1 MINILPPEVYNRIA
15 AGEVVDRPY
24 SVVKELV
31 ENAIDA
37 GATQISVEVEGGGKK
52 LIRVT
57 DNGSGI
63 PREDLKAAFLPH
75 ATSKLHSAEDLAA
88 IFTLGFRGEAVASVA
103 SVSRTTI
110 LSRVKGGE
118 AYSLT
123 VEGGVFGEIAPAGGA
138 EGTVVT
144 VENLFFNTP
153 ARLKFM
159 KGDASEE
166 GDITAIMARFLLSR
180 PEISFTYT
188 VNGKVRYRSFG
199 DGLESALAV
208 AYGAGTLSS
217 CISIRAE
224 KHGMRLWGYIGN
236 RAYNKPNRSYQ
247 SLFLNGRYIV
257 NQTVALAVTNAYGS
271 YLMKR
276 QYPFYVLF
284 LEVPPE
290 VVDVNVHPN
299 KADVRFA
306 DNRVVYGT
314 VYSVISAVLDGS
326 SQALEYIVPNI
337 ASTVGKNKECVL
349 PRSEAPQAP
358 SAPFQEPTAPVSE
371 PAPAPVRGE
380 PPVSEPASAP
390 ASEPSSAPV
399 SEPVKLAKSVAA
411 PFKAPPFKEPFAA
424 KQPAKPAPP
433 RMTVEEAKKELAFE
447 IPPLAGREPVHYFE
461 EPKKN
466 VLEVRSPFASA
477 YPAPAPA
484 PMPAAPQK
492 SAPSSSEAAPEDA
505 FEENRRILLER
516 DERASQQKIDAQ
528 TLTYQGVLF
537 QTYLLFERGEE
548 VYIVDQHAAHE
559 RLIYERLKKKC
570 EAQKPLSQ
578 PMIMPYILSVN
589 AQEFAFLTSQF
600 EALRA
605 LGFEIDEFGGTS
617 VKVSAVPLDLFGMDI
632 ERFFKEVLSSMESL
646 RAIRLVDIARDRLAT
661 MACKA
666 AVKGGEKLTPEEARQ
681 LLADMKGDMGLKCP
695 HGRPAAIKVSK
706 KELEKLFKRIV

>member
-37 GATQISVEVEGGGKK
+37 GATEITVEAEGGGKK

-63 PREDLKAAFLPH
+63 RKEDLKAAFLPH
-75 ATSKLHSAEDLAA
+75 ATSKLKTADDLAA

-103 SVSRTTI
+103 SVSKTTI
-110 LSRVKGGE
+110 LSRAKGEE

-123 VEGGVFGEIAPAGGA
+123 VEGGVFGEISPAGGA

-144 VENLFFNTP
+144 VENLFYNTP
-153 ARLKFM
+153 ARLKFL
-159 KGDASEE
+159 KSDASEE

-180 PEISFTYT
+180 PEISFTYL

-208 AYGAGTLSS
+208 VYGAGTLQN

-306 DNRVVYGT
+306 DNRIVYGT

-326 SQALEYIVPNI
+326 SAALEYISPAI
-337 ASTVGKNKECVL
+337 SSTVGKNKGAVSPL
-349 PRSEAPQAP
+349 PEAPERASAAQPAP
-358 SAPFQEPTAPVSE
+358 SKPVSPE
-371 PAPAPVRGE
+371 APAFQAVPKPAAAPSPAPA
-380 PPVSEPASAP
+380 
-390 ASEPSSAPV
+390 
-399 SEPVKLAKSVAA
+399 
-411 PFKAPPFKEPFAA
+411 FKAPPAQSVLPAEAS
-424 KQPAKPAPP
+424 QTAKPAP
-433 RMTVEEAKKELAFE
+433 RMSVEEAKKELAFE
-447 IPPLAGREPVHYFE
+447 IPKLHGRERVRALE
-461 EPKKN
+461 EEKPN
-466 VLEVRSPFASA
+466 TFEVRSPLASSR
-477 YPAPAPA
+477 PAP
-484 PMPAAPQK
+484 Q
-492 SAPSSSEAAPEDA
+492 EEQEDA
-505 FEENRRILLER
+505 FEENKKYLLER
-516 DERASQQKIDAQ
+516 DEQAKQQKIDPA
-528 TLTYQGVLF
+528 TLIFRGVLF
-537 QTYLLFERGEE
+537 ETYLIFERGDEA
-548 VYIVDQHAAHE
+548 YFIDQHAAHE
-559 RLIYERLKKKC
+559 RLIYEKLKNKC
-570 EAQKPLSQ
+570 EARTPLSQ
-578 PMIMPYILSVN
+578 PMLMPYILTVN
-589 AQEFAFLTSQF
+589 AQEFSFLVSQF

-605 LGFEIDEFGGTS
+605 LGFDIDEFGGTS

-632 ERFFKEVLSSMESL
+632 EAFFREVLSSMESL
-646 RAIRLVDIARDRLAT
+646 RAIRLSEIARDKLAT

-666 AVKGGEKLTPEEARQ
+666 AVKGGERLTEEEAKR
-681 LLADMKGDMGLKCP
+681 LLSDMDGDMGLKCP
-695 HGRPAAIKVSK
+695 HGRPAVVRMK
-706 KELEKLFKRIV
+706 KSDFEKLFKRIV

>member
-37 GATQISVEVEGGGKK
+37 GATEITVEAEGGGKK

-63 PREDLKAAFLPH
+63 KKDDLKAAFLPH
-75 ATSKLHSAEDLAA
+75 ATSKLKTADDLAA

-103 SVSRTTI
+103 SVSKTTI
-110 LSRVKGGE
+110 LSRAKGEG

-123 VEGGVFGEIAPAGGA
+123 VEGGVFGEISPAGGA

-153 ARLKFM
+153 ARLKFL
-159 KGDASEE
+159 KSDASEE

-180 PEISFTYT
+180 PEISFTYL

-208 AYGAGTLSS
+208 VYGAGTLQN

-306 DNRVVYGT
+306 DNRIVYGT

-326 SQALEYIVPNI
+326 SAALEYISPAI
-337 ASTVGKNKECVL
+337 SSTVGKNKGAVSPL
-349 PRSEAPQAP
+349 PEAPEKAPALAAQPAP
-358 SAPFQEPTAPVSE
+358 SRPVPPETPAFQAAFKPAEAPS
-371 PAPAPVRGE
+371 PAPA
-380 PPVSEPASAP
+380 
-390 ASEPSSAPV
+390 
-399 SEPVKLAKSVAA
+399 
-411 PFKAPPFKEPFAA
+411 FKASPAQSVSPAA
-424 KQPAKPAPP
+424 TPQTTKPAP
-433 RMTVEEAKKELAFE
+433 RMSVEEAKKELAFE
-447 IPPLAGREPVHYFE
+447 IPKLHGRDRVRALE
-461 EPKKN
+461 EEKPN
-466 VLEVRSPFASA
+466 AFEVRSPLASSR
-477 YPAPAPA
+477 PAP
-484 PMPAAPQK
+484 Q
-492 SAPSSSEAAPEDA
+492 EEREDA
-505 FEENRRILLER
+505 FEENRKYLLER
-516 DERASQQKIDAQ
+516 EKQAKQQKIDPS
-528 TLTYQGVLF
+528 TLIFRGGLF
-537 QTYLLFERGEE
+537 ETYLIFERGDEA
-548 VYIVDQHAAHE
+548 YFIDQHAAHE
-559 RLIYERLKKKC
+559 RLIYEKLKNKC
-570 EAQKPLSQ
+570 EARTPLSQ
-578 PMIMPYILSVN
+578 PMLMPYILTVN
-589 AQEFAFLTSQF
+589 AQEFSFLTSQF

-605 LGFEIDEFGGTS
+605 LGFDIDEFGGTS
-617 VKVSAVPLDLFGMDI
+617 VKVSSVPLDLFGMDI
-632 ERFFKEVLSSMESL
+632 EAFFREVLSSMESL
-646 RAIRLVDIARDRLAT
+646 RAIRLSDIARDKLAT

-666 AVKGGEKLTPEEARQ
+666 AVKGGERLTEEEAKR
-681 LLADMKGDMGLKCP
+681 LLSDMDGDMGLKCP
-695 HGRPAAIKVSK
+695 HGRPAVVRMK
-706 KELEKLFKRIV
+706 KSDFEKLFKRIV

>member
-37 GATQISVEVEGGGKK
+37 GATEITVEAEGGGKK

-63 PREDLKAAFLPH
+63 KKDDLKAAFLPH
-75 ATSKLHSAEDLAA
+75 ATSKLKTADDLAA

-103 SVSRTTI
+103 SVSKTTI
-110 LSRVKGGE
+110 LSRAKGEE

-123 VEGGVFGEIAPAGGA
+123 VEGGVFGEISPAGGA

-144 VENLFFNTP
+144 VENLFYNTP
-153 ARLKFM
+153 ARLKFL
-159 KGDASEE
+159 KSDASEE

-180 PEISFTYT
+180 PEISFTYL

-208 AYGAGTLSS
+208 VYGAGTLSN

-224 KHGMRLWGYIGN
+224 KHGMRLFGYIGN

-306 DNRVVYGT
+306 DNRIVYGT

-326 SQALEYIVPNI
+326 SAALEYISPAI
-337 ASTVGKNKECVL
+337 SSTVGKNKGAVSPL
-349 PRSEAPQAP
+349 PEAPAKAPAAQPAP
-358 SAPFQEPTAPVSE
+358 SKPAPPEAPAFQAVPDSAAAPS
-371 PAPAPVRGE
+371 PAPA
-380 PPVSEPASAP
+380 
-390 ASEPSSAPV
+390 
-399 SEPVKLAKSVAA
+399 
-411 PFKAPPFKEPFAA
+411 FKAPPAQSVLPAEAS
-424 KQPAKPAPP
+424 QTAKPAP
-433 RMTVEEAKKELAFE
+433 RMSVEEAKKELAFE
-447 IPPLAGREPVHYFE
+447 IPKLHGRERVRALE
-461 EPKKN
+461 EEKPN
-466 VLEVRSPFASA
+466 TFEVRSPLASSR
-477 YPAPAPA
+477 PAP
-484 PMPAAPQK
+484 Q
-492 SAPSSSEAAPEDA
+492 EEQEDA
-505 FEENRRILLER
+505 FEENKKYLLER
-516 DERASQQKIDAQ
+516 DERAKQQKIDPA
-528 TLTYQGVLF
+528 TLIFRGVLF
-537 QTYLLFERGEE
+537 ETYLIFERGDEA
-548 VYIVDQHAAHE
+548 YFIDQHAAHE
-559 RLIYERLKKKC
+559 RLIYEKLKNKC
-570 EAQKPLSQ
+570 EARTPLSQ
-578 PMIMPYILSVN
+578 PMLMPYILTVN
-589 AQEFAFLTSQF
+589 AQEFSFLTSQF

-605 LGFEIDEFGGTS
+605 LGFDIDEFGGTS

-632 ERFFKEVLSSMESL
+632 EAFFREVLSSMESL
-646 RAIRLVDIARDRLAT
+646 RAIRLSEIARDKLAT

-666 AVKGGEKLTPEEARQ
+666 AVKGGERLTEEEARR
-681 LLADMKGDMGLKCP
+681 LLSDMDGDMGLKCP
-695 HGRPAAIKVSK
+695 HGRPAVVRMK
-706 KELEKLFKRIV
+706 KSDFEKLFKRIV

>member
-37 GATQISVEVEGGGKK
+37 GATEITVEAEGGGKK

-63 PREDLKAAFLPH
+63 KKDDLKAAFLPH
-75 ATSKLHSAEDLAA
+75 ATSKLKTADDLAA

-103 SVSRTTI
+103 SVSKTTI
-110 LSRVKGGE
+110 LSRAKGEE

-123 VEGGVFGEIAPAGGA
+123 VEGGVFGEISPAGGA

-144 VENLFFNTP
+144 VENLFYNTP
-153 ARLKFM
+153 ARLKFL
-159 KGDASEE
+159 KSDASEE

-180 PEISFTYT
+180 PEISFTYL

-208 AYGAGTLSS
+208 VYGAGTLQN

-306 DNRVVYGT
+306 DNRIVYGT

-326 SQALEYIVPNI
+326 SAALEYISPAI
-337 ASTVGKNKECVL
+337 SSTVGKNKGAVSPL
-349 PRSEAPQAP
+349 PEAPERASAVQPAP
-358 SAPFQEPTAPVSE
+358 SKPVSPE
-371 PAPAPVRGE
+371 APAFQAVPDSAAAPSPAPA
-380 PPVSEPASAP
+380 
-390 ASEPSSAPV
+390 
-399 SEPVKLAKSVAA
+399 
-411 PFKAPPFKEPFAA
+411 FKAPPAQSVLPAEAS
-424 KQPAKPAPP
+424 QTAKPAP
-433 RMTVEEAKKELAFE
+433 RMSVEEAKKELAFE
-447 IPPLAGREPVHYFE
+447 IPKLHGRERVRALE
-461 EPKKN
+461 EEKPN
-466 VLEVRSPFASA
+466 TFEVRSPLASSR
-477 YPAPAPA
+477 PAP
-484 PMPAAPQK
+484 Q
-492 SAPSSSEAAPEDA
+492 EEQEDA
-505 FEENRRILLER
+505 FEENKKYLLER
-516 DERASQQKIDAQ
+516 DERAKQQKIDPA
-528 TLTYQGVLF
+528 TLIFRGVLF
-537 QTYLLFERGEE
+537 ETYLIFERGDEA
-548 VYIVDQHAAHE
+548 YFIDQHAAHE
-559 RLIYERLKKKC
+559 RLIYEKLKNKC
-570 EAQKPLSQ
+570 EARTPLSQ
-578 PMIMPYILSVN
+578 PMLMPYILTVN
-589 AQEFAFLTSQF
+589 AQEFSFLVSQF
-600 EALRA
+600 ESLRA
-605 LGFEIDEFGGTS
+605 LGFDIDEFGGTS
-617 VKVSAVPLDLFGMDI
+617 VKVSSVPLDLFGMDI
-632 ERFFKEVLSSMESL
+632 EAFFREVLSSMESL
-646 RAIRLVDIARDRLAT
+646 RAIRLSDIARDKLAT

-666 AVKGGEKLTPEEARQ
+666 AVKGGERLTEEEAKR
-681 LLADMKGDMGLKCP
+681 LLSDMDGDMGLKCP
-695 HGRPAAIKVSK
+695 HGRPAVVRMK
-706 KELEKLFKRIV
+706 KSDFEKLFKRIV

>member
-37 GATQISVEVEGGGKK
+37 GATEITVEAEGGGKK

-63 PREDLKAAFLPH
+63 RKEDLKAAFLPH
-75 ATSKLHSAEDLAA
+75 ATSKLKTADDLAA

-103 SVSRTTI
+103 SVSKTTI
-110 LSRVKGGE
+110 LSRAKGEE

-153 ARLKFM
+153 ARLKFL
-159 KGDASEE
+159 KSDASEE

-180 PEISFTYT
+180 PEISFTYL

-208 AYGAGTLSS
+208 VYGAGTLQS

-306 DNRVVYGT
+306 DNRIVYGT

-326 SQALEYIVPNI
+326 SAALEYISPSI
-337 ASTVGKNKECVL
+337 SSTVGKNKGAVSPL
-349 PRSEAPQAP
+349 PEASE
-358 SAPFQEPTAPVSE
+358 SASAGQSA
-371 PAPAPVRGE
+371 PAPAAQPVTA
-380 PPVSEPASAP
+380 ASAKPVPPETP
-390 ASEPSSAPV
+390 AFQTVPKPAAVPSPAP
-399 SEPVKLAKSVAA
+399 A
-411 PFKAPPFKEPFAA
+411 FKAPPAQSVLPAEAS
-424 KQPAKPAPP
+424 QTAKPAP
-433 RMTVEEAKKELAFE
+433 RMSVEEAKKELAFE
-447 IPPLAGREPVHYFE
+447 IPKLHGRDRVRALE
-461 EPKKN
+461 EEKPN
-466 VLEVRSPFASA
+466 AFEVRSPLASSR
-477 YPAPAPA
+477 PAP
-484 PMPAAPQK
+484 Q
-492 SAPSSSEAAPEDA
+492 EEQEDA
-505 FEENRRILLER
+505 FEENKKYLLER
-516 DERASQQKIDAQ
+516 DERAKQQKIDPA
-528 TLTYQGVLF
+528 TLIFRGVLF
-537 QTYLLFERGEE
+537 ETYLIFEHGDEA
-548 VYIVDQHAAHE
+548 YFIDQHAAHE
-559 RLIYERLKKKC
+559 RLIYEKLKQKC
-570 EAQKPLSQ
+570 EARTPLSQ
-578 PMIMPYILSVN
+578 PMLMPYILTVN
-589 AQEFAFLTSQF
+589 AQEFSFLTSQF

-605 LGFEIDEFGGTS
+605 LGFDIDEFGGTS
-617 VKVSAVPLDLFGMDI
+617 VKVSSVPLDLFGMDI
-632 ERFFKEVLSSMESL
+632 EAFFREVLSSMESL
-646 RAIRLVDIARDRLAT
+646 RAIRLSDIARDKLAT

-666 AVKGGEKLTPEEARQ
+666 AVKGGERLTEEEAKR
-681 LLADMKGDMGLKCP
+681 LLSDMDGDMGLKCP
-695 HGRPAAIKVSK
+695 HGRPAVVRMK
-706 KELEKLFKRIV
+706 KSDFEKLFKRIV

>member
-37 GATQISVEVEGGGKK
+37 GATEITVEAEGGGKK

-63 PREDLKAAFLPH
+63 KKDDLKAAFLPH
-75 ATSKLHSAEDLAA
+75 ATSKLKTADDLAA

-103 SVSRTTI
+103 SVSKTTI
-110 LSRVKGGE
+110 LSRAKGEE

-123 VEGGVFGEIAPAGGA
+123 VEGGVFGEISPAGGA

-153 ARLKFM
+153 ARLKFL
-159 KGDASEE
+159 KSDASEE

-180 PEISFTYT
+180 PEISFTYL

-208 AYGAGTLSS
+208 VYGAGTLKN

-306 DNRVVYGT
+306 DNRIVYGT

-326 SQALEYIVPNI
+326 SAALEYIVPAI
-337 ASTVGKNKECVL
+337 HSTVGENKGSVV
-349 PRSEAPQAP
+349 APAKAP
-358 SAPFQEPTAPVSE
+358 AAVSPAKAPAVSVQ
-371 PAPAPVRGE
+371 PAPAVQQPAKAVLPE
-380 PPVSEPASAP
+380 ASAFKAVPKP
-390 ASEPSSAPV
+390 AETSVSSAV
-399 SEPVKLAKSVAA
+399 VAK
-411 PFKAPPFKEPFAA
+411 PD
-424 KQPAKPAPP
+424 AKPAP
-433 RMTVEEAKKELAFE
+433 RMTLEEAKKELSFE
-447 IPPLAGREPVHYFE
+447 IPPMSGREPVHYFE

-466 VLEVRSPFASA
+466 VFEVRSPLASA
-477 YPAPAPA
+477 YPSL
-484 PMPAAPQK
+484 AAPSEPSPREP
-492 SAPSSSEAAPEDA
+492 SAPQPLHSAAEDA
-505 FEENRRILLER
+505 FEENRRLLLER
-516 DERASQQKIDAQ
+516 DQRAKQQKIDPAS
-528 TLTYQGVLF
+528 LVYRGVLF
-537 QTYLLFERGEE
+537 ETYLIFERGD
-548 VYIVDQHAAHE
+548 VAYFVDQHAAHE
-559 RLIYERLKKKC
+559 RLIYEKLKQKC
-570 EAQKPLSQ
+570 EARTPLSQ
-578 PMIMPYILSVN
+578 PMLMPYILNVN
-589 AQEFAFLTSQF
+589 AQEFSFLVSQF

-605 LGFEIDEFGGTS
+605 LGFDIDEFGGTS
-617 VKVSAVPLDLFGMDI
+617 VKVSSVPLDLFGMDL
-632 ERFFKEVLSSMESL
+632 EAFFREVLSSMESL
-646 RAIRLVDIARDRLAT
+646 RAIRLSDIVRDKLAT

-666 AVKGGEKLTPEEARQ
+666 AVKGGERLTEEEAKR
-681 LLADMKGDMGLKCP
+681 LLLDMDGDMGLKCP
-695 HGRPAAIKVSK
+695 HGRPAVIQRTKS
-706 KELEKLFKRIV
+706 EFEKLFKRIV

>member
-37 GATQISVEVEGGGKK
+37 GATEITVEAEGGGKK

-63 PREDLKAAFLPH
+63 KKDDLKAAFLPH
-75 ATSKLHSAEDLAA
+75 ATSKLKTADDLAV

-103 SVSRTTI
+103 SVSKTTI
-110 LSRVKGGE
+110 LSRAKGEE

-123 VEGGVFGEIAPAGGA
+123 VEGGVFGEISPAGGA

-144 VENLFFNTP
+144 VENLFYNTP
-153 ARLKFM
+153 ARLKFL
-159 KGDASEE
+159 KSDASEE

-180 PEISFTYT
+180 PEISFTYL

-208 AYGAGTLSS
+208 VYGAGTLQN

-224 KHGMRLWGYIGN
+224 KHGMRLFGYIGN

-306 DNRVVYGT
+306 DNRIVYGT

-326 SQALEYIVPNI
+326 SAALEYISPAI
-337 ASTVGKNKECVL
+337 SSTVGKNKGAVSPL
-349 PRSEAPQAP
+349 PEAPERASAVQPAP
-358 SAPFQEPTAPVSE
+358 SKPAPPEASAFQAVPKPAAAPS
-371 PAPAPVRGE
+371 PAPA
-380 PPVSEPASAP
+380 
-390 ASEPSSAPV
+390 
-399 SEPVKLAKSVAA
+399 
-411 PFKAPPFKEPFAA
+411 FKAPPAQSVLPAEAS
-424 KQPAKPAPP
+424 QTAKPAP
-433 RMTVEEAKKELAFE
+433 RMSVEEAKKELAFE
-447 IPPLAGREPVHYFE
+447 IPKLHGRERVRALE
-461 EPKKN
+461 EEKPN
-466 VLEVRSPFASA
+466 TFEVRSPLASSR
-477 YPAPAPA
+477 PAL
-484 PMPAAPQK
+484 Q
-492 SAPSSSEAAPEDA
+492 EEREDA
-505 FEENRRILLER
+505 FEENKKYLLER
-516 DERASQQKIDAQ
+516 DERAKQQKIDPS
-528 TLTYQGVLF
+528 TLIFRGVLF
-537 QTYLLFERGEE
+537 ETYLIFERGDEA
-548 VYIVDQHAAHE
+548 YFIDQHAAHE
-559 RLIYERLKKKC
+559 RLIYEKLKNKC
-570 EAQKPLSQ
+570 EARTPLSQ
-578 PMIMPYILSVN
+578 PMLMPYILTVN
-589 AQEFAFLTSQF
+589 AQEFSFLTSQF

-632 ERFFKEVLSSMESL
+632 EAFFREVLSSMESL
-646 RAIRLVDIARDRLAT
+646 RAIRLSEIARDKLAT

-666 AVKGGEKLTPEEARQ
+666 AVKGGERLTEEEAKR
-681 LLADMKGDMGLKCP
+681 LLSDMDGDMGLKCP
-695 HGRPAAIKVSK
+695 HGRPAVVRMK
-706 KELEKLFKRIV
+706 KSDFEKLFKRIV

>member
-37 GATQISVEVEGGGKK
+37 GATEITVEAEGGGKK

-63 PREDLKAAFLPH
+63 KKDDLKAAFLPH
-75 ATSKLHSAEDLAA
+75 ATSKLKTADDLAA

-103 SVSRTTI
+103 SVSKTTI
-110 LSRVKGGE
+110 LSRAKGEE

-123 VEGGVFGEIAPAGGA
+123 VEGGVFGEISPAGGA

-144 VENLFFNTP
+144 VENLFYNTP
-153 ARLKFM
+153 ARLKFL
-159 KGDASEE
+159 KSDASEE

-180 PEISFTYT
+180 PEISFTYL

-208 AYGAGTLSS
+208 VYGAGTLQN

-224 KHGMRLWGYIGN
+224 KHGMRLFGYIGN

-306 DNRVVYGT
+306 DNRIVYGT

-326 SQALEYIVPNI
+326 SAALEYISPAI
-337 ASTVGKNKECVL
+337 SSTVGKNKGAVSPL
-349 PRSEAPQAP
+349 PEAPERASAAQPAP
-358 SAPFQEPTAPVSE
+358 SKPAPPETPAFQAVPDSAAAPS
-371 PAPAPVRGE
+371 PAPA
-380 PPVSEPASAP
+380 
-390 ASEPSSAPV
+390 
-399 SEPVKLAKSVAA
+399 
-411 PFKAPPFKEPFAA
+411 FKAPPAQSVLPAEAS
-424 KQPAKPAPP
+424 QTAKPAP
-433 RMTVEEAKKELAFE
+433 RMSVEEAKKELAFE
-447 IPPLAGREPVHYFE
+447 IPKLHGRERVRALE
-461 EPKKN
+461 EEKPN
-466 VLEVRSPFASA
+466 TFEVRSPLASSRS
-477 YPAPAPA
+477 
-484 PMPAAPQK
+484 APQ
-492 SAPSSSEAAPEDA
+492 EEQEDT
-505 FEENRRILLER
+505 FEENKKYLLER
-516 DERASQQKIDAQ
+516 DERAKQQKIDPA
-528 TLTYQGVLF
+528 TLIFRGVLF
-537 QTYLLFERGEE
+537 ETYLIFERGDEA
-548 VYIVDQHAAHE
+548 YFIDQHAAHE
-559 RLIYERLKKKC
+559 RLIYEKLKNKC
-570 EAQKPLSQ
+570 EARTPLSQ
-578 PMIMPYILSVN
+578 PMLMPYILTVN
-589 AQEFAFLTSQF
+589 AQEFSFLTSQF

-632 ERFFKEVLSSMESL
+632 EAFFREVLSSMESL
-646 RAIRLVDIARDRLAT
+646 RAIRLSEIARDKLAT

-666 AVKGGEKLTPEEARQ
+666 AVKGGERLTEEEAKR
-681 LLADMKGDMGLKCP
+681 LLSDMDGDMGLKCP
-695 HGRPAAIKVSK
+695 HGRPAVVRMK
-706 KELEKLFKRIV
+706 KSDFEKLFKRIV

>member
-37 GATQISVEVEGGGKK
+37 GATEITVEAEGGGKK

-63 PREDLKAAFLPH
+63 RKEDLKAAFLPH
-75 ATSKLHSAEDLAA
+75 ATSKLKTADDLAA

-103 SVSRTTI
+103 SVSKTTI
-110 LSRVKGGE
+110 LSRAKGEE

-123 VEGGVFGEIAPAGGA
+123 VEGGVFGEISPAGGA

-153 ARLKFM
+153 ARLKFL
-159 KGDASEE
+159 KSDASEE

-180 PEISFTYT
+180 PEISFTYL

-208 AYGAGTLSS
+208 VYGAGTLQN

-224 KHGMRLWGYIGN
+224 KHGIRLWGYIGN

-306 DNRVVYGT
+306 DNRIVYGT

-326 SQALEYIVPNI
+326 SAALEYISPAI
-337 ASTVGKNKECVL
+337 SSTVGKNKGAVSPL
-349 PRSEAPQAP
+349 PEAP
-358 SAPFQEPTAPVSE
+358 ER
-371 PAPAPVRGE
+371 APAPVAQ
-380 PPVSEPASAP
+380 PAPSKPVSPEAP
-390 ASEPSSAPV
+390 AFQAVPDSA
-399 SEPVKLAKSVAA
+399 AA
-411 PFKAPPFKEPFAA
+411 PSPAPAFKAPPAQSVLPAEAS
-424 KQPAKPAPP
+424 QTAKPAP
-433 RMTVEEAKKELAFE
+433 RMSVEDAKKELAFE
-447 IPPLAGREPVHYFE
+447 IPKLHGRERVRALE
-461 EPKKN
+461 EEKPN
-466 VLEVRSPFASA
+466 TFEVRSPLASSR
-477 YPAPAPA
+477 PAP
-484 PMPAAPQK
+484 Q
-492 SAPSSSEAAPEDA
+492 EEQEDA
-505 FEENRRILLER
+505 FEENKKYLLER
-516 DERASQQKIDAQ
+516 DERAKQQKIDPA
-528 TLTYQGVLF
+528 TLIFRGVLF
-537 QTYLLFERGEE
+537 ETYLIFERGDEA
-548 VYIVDQHAAHE
+548 YFIDQHAAHE
-559 RLIYERLKKKC
+559 RLIYEKLKNKC
-570 EAQKPLSQ
+570 EARTPLSQ
-578 PMIMPYILSVN
+578 PMLMPYILTVN
-589 AQEFAFLTSQF
+589 AQEFSFLTSQF

-605 LGFEIDEFGGTS
+605 LGFDIDEFGGTS

-632 ERFFKEVLSSMESL
+632 EAFFREVLSSMESL
-646 RAIRLVDIARDRLAT
+646 RAIRLSDIARDKLAT

-666 AVKGGEKLTPEEARQ
+666 AVKGGERLTEEEARR
-681 LLADMKGDMGLKCP
+681 LLSDMDGDMGLKCP
-695 HGRPAAIKVSK
+695 HGRPAVVRMK
-706 KELEKLFKRIV
+706 KSDFEKLFKRIV

>member
-37 GATQISVEVEGGGKK
+37 GATEITVEAEGGGKK

-63 PREDLKAAFLPH
+63 RKEDLKAAFLPH
-75 ATSKLHSAEDLAA
+75 ATSKLKTADDLAA

-103 SVSRTTI
+103 SVSKTTI
-110 LSRVKGGE
+110 LSRAKGEE

-144 VENLFFNTP
+144 VENLFYNTP
-153 ARLKFM
+153 ARLKFL
-159 KGDASEE
+159 KSDASEE

-180 PEISFTYT
+180 PEISFTYL

-208 AYGAGTLSS
+208 VYGAGTLQN

-224 KHGMRLWGYIGN
+224 KHGMRLFGYIGN

-306 DNRVVYGT
+306 DNRIVYGT

-326 SQALEYIVPNI
+326 SAALEYISPAI
-337 ASTVGKNKECVL
+337 SSTVGKNKGAVSPL
-349 PRSEAPQAP
+349 PEAPERASAVQPAP
-358 SAPFQEPTAPVSE
+358 SKPVSPE
-371 PAPAPVRGE
+371 ASAFQAVPKPAAAPSPAPA
-380 PPVSEPASAP
+380 
-390 ASEPSSAPV
+390 
-399 SEPVKLAKSVAA
+399 
-411 PFKAPPFKEPFAA
+411 FKAPPAQSVLPAEAS
-424 KQPAKPAPP
+424 QTAKPAP
-433 RMTVEEAKKELAFE
+433 RMSVEEAKKELAFE
-447 IPPLAGREPVHYFE
+447 IPKLHGRERVRALE
-461 EPKKN
+461 EEKPN
-466 VLEVRSPFASA
+466 TFEVRSPLVSSR
-477 YPAPAPA
+477 PAP
-484 PMPAAPQK
+484 Q
-492 SAPSSSEAAPEDA
+492 EEQEDA
-505 FEENRRILLER
+505 FEENKKYLLER
-516 DERASQQKIDAQ
+516 DERAKQQKIDPA
-528 TLTYQGVLF
+528 TLIFRGVLF
-537 QTYLLFERGEE
+537 ETYLIFERGDEA
-548 VYIVDQHAAHE
+548 YFIDQHAAHE
-559 RLIYERLKKKC
+559 RLIYEKLKNKC
-570 EAQKPLSQ
+570 EARTPLSQ
-578 PMIMPYILSVN
+578 PMLMPYILTVN
-589 AQEFAFLTSQF
+589 AQEFSFLTSQF

-605 LGFEIDEFGGTS
+605 LGFDIDEFGGTS

-632 ERFFKEVLSSMESL
+632 EAFFREVLSSMESL
-646 RAIRLVDIARDRLAT
+646 RAIRLSDIARDKLAT

-666 AVKGGEKLTPEEARQ
+666 AVKGGERLTEEEVKR
-681 LLADMKGDMGLKCP
+681 LLSDMDGDMGLKCP
-695 HGRPAAIKVSK
+695 HGRPAVVKMK
-706 KELEKLFKRIV
+706 KSDFEKLFKRIV

>member
-37 GATQISVEVEGGGKK
+37 GATEITVEAEGGGKK

-63 PREDLKAAFLPH
+63 KKDDLKAAFLPH
-75 ATSKLHSAEDLAA
+75 ATSKLKTADDLAA

-103 SVSRTTI
+103 SVSKTTI
-110 LSRVKGGE
+110 LSRAKGEE

-123 VEGGVFGEIAPAGGA
+123 VEGGVFGEISPAGGA

-144 VENLFFNTP
+144 VENLFYNTP
-153 ARLKFM
+153 ARLKFL
-159 KGDASEE
+159 KSDASEE

-180 PEISFTYT
+180 PEISFTYL

-208 AYGAGTLSS
+208 VYGAGTLQN

-276 QYPFYVLF
+276 QYPFYALF

-306 DNRVVYGT
+306 DNRIVYGT

-326 SQALEYIVPNI
+326 SAALEYISPAI
-337 ASTVGKNKECVL
+337 SSTVGKNKGAVSPL
-349 PRSEAPQAP
+349 PEAPERA
-358 SAPFQEPTAPVSE
+358 SAVQ
-371 PAPAPVRGE
+371 PAPANA
-380 PPVSEPASAP
+380 VSEASAP
-390 ASEPSSAPV
+390 AFKAVPKPAEAS
-399 SEPVKLAKSVAA
+399 LSVPA
-411 PFKAPPFKEPFAA
+411 FKAPPAQSVLPAEAS
-424 KQPAKPAPP
+424 QTAKPAP
-433 RMTVEEAKKELAFE
+433 RMSVEEAKKELAFE
-447 IPPLAGREPVHYFE
+447 IPKLHGRDRVRALE
-461 EPKKN
+461 EEKPN
-466 VLEVRSPFASA
+466 TFEVRSPLASSR
-477 YPAPAPA
+477 PAP
-484 PMPAAPQK
+484 Q
-492 SAPSSSEAAPEDA
+492 EEREDA
-505 FEENRRILLER
+505 FEENKKYLLER
-516 DERASQQKIDAQ
+516 DERAKQQKIDPA
-528 TLTYQGVLF
+528 TLIFRGVLF
-537 QTYLLFERGEE
+537 ETYLIFERGDEA
-548 VYIVDQHAAHE
+548 YFIDQHAAHE
-559 RLIYERLKKKC
+559 RLIYEKLKQKC
-570 EAQKPLSQ
+570 EARTPLSQ
-578 PMIMPYILSVN
+578 PMLMPYILTVN
-589 AQEFAFLTSQF
+589 AQEFSFLTSQF

-605 LGFEIDEFGGTS
+605 LGFDIDEFGGTS

-632 ERFFKEVLSSMESL
+632 EAFFREVLSSMESL
-646 RAIRLVDIARDRLAT
+646 RAIRLSEIARDKLAT

-666 AVKGGEKLTPEEARQ
+666 AVKGGERLTEEEAKR
-681 LLADMKGDMGLKCP
+681 LLSDMDGDMGLKCP
-695 HGRPAAIKVSK
+695 HGRPAVVKMK
-706 KELEKLFKRIV
+706 KSDFEKLFKRIV

>member
-37 GATQISVEVEGGGKK
+37 GATEITVEAEGGGKK

-63 PREDLKAAFLPH
+63 RKDDLKAAFLPH
-75 ATSKLHSAEDLAA
+75 ATSKLKTADDLAA

-103 SVSRTTI
+103 SVSKTTI
-110 LSRVKGGE
+110 LSRAKGEE

-123 VEGGVFGEIAPAGGA
+123 VEGGAFGEISPAGGA

-144 VENLFFNTP
+144 VENLFYNTP
-153 ARLKFM
+153 ARLKFL
-159 KGDASEE
+159 KSDASEE

-180 PEISFTYT
+180 PEISFTYL

-208 AYGAGTLSS
+208 VYGAGTLSN

-236 RAYNKPNRSYQ
+236 RSFNKPNRSYQ

-306 DNRVVYGT
+306 DNRIVYGT
-314 VYSVISAVLDGS
+314 VYSVVSAVLDGS
-326 SQALEYIVPNI
+326 SAALEYISPAVC
-337 ASTVGKNKECVL
+337 STAGKNKGAVSPL
-349 PRSEAPQAP
+349 PEAPERAPAAQPVTAASAKSALPETPAFQAAFKPAAP
-358 SAPFQEPTAPVSE
+358 S
-371 PAPAPVRGE
+371 PAPAFKAM
-380 PPVSEPASAP
+380 PA
-390 ASEPSSAPV
+390 
-399 SEPVKLAKSVAA
+399 AA
-411 PFKAPPFKEPFAA
+411 PQTAAEPNPA
-424 KQPAKPAPP
+424 AKPAP
-433 RMTVEEAKKELAFE
+433 RMSVEEAKKELAFE
-447 IPPLAGREPVHYFE
+447 IPKLYGRERVRALE
-461 EPKKN
+461 EEKPN
-466 VLEVRSPFASA
+466 AFEVRSPLASSR
-477 YPAPAPA
+477 PAP
-484 PMPAAPQK
+484 Q
-492 SAPSSSEAAPEDA
+492 EEREDA
-505 FEENRRILLER
+505 FEENKKYLLER
-516 DERASQQKIDAQ
+516 EKQAKQQKIDPA
-528 TLTYQGVLF
+528 TLIFRGVLF
-537 QTYLLFERGEE
+537 ETYLIFERGDEA
-548 VYIVDQHAAHE
+548 YFIDQHAAHE
-559 RLIYERLKKKC
+559 RLIYEKLKKKC
-570 EAQKPLSQ
+570 EARTPLSQ
-578 PMIMPYILSVN
+578 PMLMPYILTVN
-589 AQEFAFLTSQF
+589 AQEFSFLTSQF
-600 EALRA
+600 ESLRA
-605 LGFEIDEFGGTS
+605 LGFDIDEFGGTS
-617 VKVSAVPLDLFGMDI
+617 VKVSAVPLDLFGMDL
-632 ERFFKEVLSSMESL
+632 EAFFREVLSSMESL
-646 RAIRLVDIARDRLAT
+646 RAIRLSDIARDKLAT

-666 AVKGGEKLTPEEARQ
+666 AVKGGERLTEEEAKR
-681 LLADMKGDMGLKCP
+681 LLSDMDGDMGLKCP
-695 HGRPAAIKVSK
+695 HGRPAVVRMK
-706 KELEKLFKRIV
+706 KSDFEKLFKRIV

>member
-37 GATQISVEVEGGGKK
+37 GATEITVEAEGGGKK

-63 PREDLKAAFLPH
+63 KKDDLKAAFLPH
-75 ATSKLHSAEDLAA
+75 ATSKLKTADDLAA

-103 SVSRTTI
+103 SVSKTTI
-110 LSRVKGGE
+110 LSRAKGEE

-123 VEGGVFGEIAPAGGA
+123 VEGGVFGEISPAGGA

-144 VENLFFNTP
+144 VENLFYNTP
-153 ARLKFM
+153 ARLKFL
-159 KGDASEE
+159 KSDASEE
-166 GDITAIMARFLLSR
+166 GDITAMMARFLLSR
-180 PEISFTYT
+180 PEISFTYL

-208 AYGAGTLSS
+208 VYGAGTLQN

-306 DNRVVYGT
+306 DNRIVYGT

-326 SQALEYIVPNI
+326 SAALEYISPAI
-337 ASTVGKNKECVL
+337 SSTVGKNKGAVSPL
-349 PRSEAPQAP
+349 PEAP
-358 SAPFQEPTAPVSE
+358 ER
-371 PAPAPVRGE
+371 APAPVAQ
-380 PPVSEPASAP
+380 PAPANAVSEASAP
-390 ASEPSSAPV
+390 AFKAVPKPAEAS
-399 SEPVKLAKSVAA
+399 LSVPA
-411 PFKAPPFKEPFAA
+411 FKAPPAQSVLPAEAS
-424 KQPAKPAPP
+424 QTAKPAP
-433 RMTVEEAKKELAFE
+433 RMSVEEAKKELAFE
-447 IPPLAGREPVHYFE
+447 IPKLHGRERVRALE
-461 EPKKN
+461 EEKPN
-466 VLEVRSPFASA
+466 TFEVRSPLASSR
-477 YPAPAPA
+477 PAP
-484 PMPAAPQK
+484 Q
-492 SAPSSSEAAPEDA
+492 EEQEDA
-505 FEENRRILLER
+505 FEENKKYLLER
-516 DERASQQKIDAQ
+516 DERAKQQKIDPA
-528 TLTYQGVLF
+528 TLIFRGVLF
-537 QTYLLFERGEE
+537 ETYLIFERGDEA
-548 VYIVDQHAAHE
+548 YFIDQHAAHE
-559 RLIYERLKKKC
+559 RLIYEKLKNKC
-570 EAQKPLSQ
+570 EARTPLSQ
-578 PMIMPYILSVN
+578 PMLMPYILTVN
-589 AQEFAFLTSQF
+589 AQEFSFLTSQF

-632 ERFFKEVLSSMESL
+632 EAFFREVLSSMESL
-646 RAIRLVDIARDRLAT
+646 RAIRLSEIARDKLAT

-666 AVKGGEKLTPEEARQ
+666 AVKGGERLTEEEAKR
-681 LLADMKGDMGLKCP
+681 LLSDMDGDMGLKCP
-695 HGRPAAIKVSK
+695 HGRPAVVRMK
-706 KELEKLFKRIV
+706 KSDFEKLFKRIV

>member
-1 MINILPPEVYNRIA
+1 MNINILPPEVYNRIA

-37 GATQISVEVEGGGKK
+37 GATEITVEAESGGKK

-57 DNGSGI
+57 DNGCGI
-63 PREDLKAAFLPH
+63 HKEDLKAAFLPH
-75 ATSKLHSAEDLAA
+75 ATSKLKTADDLAA

-103 SVSRTTI
+103 SVSKTTI
-110 LSRVKGGE
+110 LSRVKGEE

-123 VEGGVFGEIAPAGGA
+123 VEGGVFGEITPAGGA

-144 VENLFFNTP
+144 VEDLFYNTP
-153 ARLKFM
+153 ARLKFL
-159 KGDASEE
+159 KGDAGEE
-166 GDITAIMARFLLSR
+166 GDITAMMARFLLSR
-180 PEISFTYT
+180 PEISFTYL

-208 AYGAGTLSS
+208 VYGASAIQN

-257 NQTVALAVTNAYGS
+257 NQTVATAVTNAYGS

-306 DNRVVYGT
+306 DNRIVYGT

-326 SQALEYIVPNI
+326 SAALEYIVPAI
-337 ASTVGKNKECVL
+337 HSTVGENKGSVVAPVKAPAAVSPAKAPVVSVQPATAAPAVQQPAKAVL
-349 PRSEAPQAP
+349 PEAPAFKAVP
-358 SAPFQEPTAPVSE
+358 KPVETSVS
-371 PAPAPVRGE
+371 PA
-380 PPVSEPASAP
+380 
-390 ASEPSSAPV
+390 
-399 SEPVKLAKSVAA
+399 AA
-411 PFKAPPFKEPFAA
+411 PKPD
-424 KQPAKPAPP
+424 AKPAP
-433 RMTVEEAKKELAFE
+433 RMTLEEAKKELSFE
-447 IPPLAGREPVHYFE
+447 IPPMSGREPIHYFE

-466 VLEVRSPFASA
+466 VFEVRSPLASA
-477 YPAPAPA
+477 YPS
-484 PMPAAPQK
+484 PAAPSEPSPRET
-492 SAPSSSEAAPEDA
+492 SAPQPLHSAAEDA
-505 FEENRRILLER
+505 FEENRRLLLER
-516 DERASQQKIDAQ
+516 DQRAKQQKIDPAS
-528 TLTYQGVLF
+528 LVYRGVLF
-537 QTYLLFERGEE
+537 ETYLIFERGD
-548 VYIVDQHAAHE
+548 VAYFIDQHAAHE
-559 RLIYERLKKKC
+559 RLIYEKLKQTC
-570 EAQKPLSQ
+570 EARTPLSQ
-578 PMIMPYILSVN
+578 PMLMPYILNVN
-589 AQEFAFLTSQF
+589 AQEFSFLVSQF

-605 LGFEIDEFGGTS
+605 LGFDIDEFGGTS
-617 VKVSAVPLDLFGMDI
+617 VKVSSVPLDLFGMDL
-632 ERFFKEVLSSMESL
+632 EAFFREVLSSMESL
-646 RAIRLVDIARDRLAT
+646 RAIRLSDIVRDKLAT

-666 AVKGGEKLTPEEARQ
+666 AVKGGERLTEEEAKR
-681 LLADMKGDMGLKCP
+681 LLSDMDGDMGLKCP
-695 HGRPAAIKVSK
+695 HGRPAVIQRTKS
-706 KELEKLFKRIV
+706 EFEKLFKRIV

>member
-37 GATQISVEVEGGGKK
+37 GATEITVEAEGGGKK

-63 PREDLKAAFLPH
+63 KKDDLKAAFLPH
-75 ATSKLHSAEDLAA
+75 ATSKLKTADDLAA

-103 SVSRTTI
+103 SVSKTTI
-110 LSRVKGGE
+110 LSRAKGEE

-123 VEGGVFGEIAPAGGA
+123 VEGGVFGEISPAGGA

-144 VENLFFNTP
+144 VENLFYNTP
-153 ARLKFM
+153 ARLKFL
-159 KGDASEE
+159 KSDASEE

-180 PEISFTYT
+180 PEISFTYL

-208 AYGAGTLSS
+208 VYGAGTLQN

-306 DNRVVYGT
+306 DNRIVYGT

-326 SQALEYIVPNI
+326 SAALEYISPAI
-337 ASTVGKNKECVL
+337 SSTVGKNKGAVSPL
-349 PRSEAPQAP
+349 PEAPERASVAQPAP
-358 SAPFQEPTAPVSE
+358 SKPAPPEAPAFQAVPDSAAAPS
-371 PAPAPVRGE
+371 PAPA
-380 PPVSEPASAP
+380 
-390 ASEPSSAPV
+390 
-399 SEPVKLAKSVAA
+399 
-411 PFKAPPFKEPFAA
+411 FKAPPAQSVLPAEAS
-424 KQPAKPAPP
+424 QTAKPAP
-433 RMTVEEAKKELAFE
+433 RMSVEEAKKELAFE
-447 IPPLAGREPVHYFE
+447 IPKLHGRERVRALE
-461 EPKKN
+461 EEKPN
-466 VLEVRSPFASA
+466 TFEVRSPLASSR
-477 YPAPAPA
+477 PAP
-484 PMPAAPQK
+484 Q
-492 SAPSSSEAAPEDA
+492 EEQEDA
-505 FEENRRILLER
+505 FEENKKYLLER
-516 DERASQQKIDAQ
+516 DERAKQQKIDPA
-528 TLTYQGVLF
+528 TLIFRGVLF
-537 QTYLLFERGEE
+537 ETYLIFERGDEA
-548 VYIVDQHAAHE
+548 YFIDQHAAHE
-559 RLIYERLKKKC
+559 RLIYEKLKNKC
-570 EAQKPLSQ
+570 EARTPLSQ
-578 PMIMPYILSVN
+578 PMLMPYILKVN
-589 AQEFAFLTSQF
+589 AQEFSFLTSQF

-632 ERFFKEVLSSMESL
+632 EAFFREVLSSMESL
-646 RAIRLVDIARDRLAT
+646 RAIRLSEIARDKLAT

-666 AVKGGEKLTPEEARQ
+666 AVKGGERLTEEEAKR
-681 LLADMKGDMGLKCP
+681 LLSDMDGDMGLKCP
-695 HGRPAAIKVSK
+695 HGRPAVVRMK
-706 KELEKLFKRIV
+706 KSDFEKLFKRIV

>member
-37 GATQISVEVEGGGKK
+37 GATEITVETEGGGKK

-63 PREDLKAAFLPH
+63 KKDDLKAAFLPH
-75 ATSKLHSAEDLAA
+75 ATSKLKTADDLAA

-103 SVSRTTI
+103 SVSKTTI
-110 LSRVKGGE
+110 LSRAKGEE

-123 VEGGVFGEIAPAGGA
+123 VEGGVFGEITPAGGA

-144 VENLFFNTP
+144 VENLFYNTP
-153 ARLKFM
+153 ARLKFL
-159 KGDASEE
+159 KSDASEE

-180 PEISFTYT
+180 PEISFTYL

-208 AYGAGTLSS
+208 VYGAGTLQN

-306 DNRVVYGT
+306 DNRIVYGT

-326 SQALEYIVPNI
+326 SAALEYISPAI
-337 ASTVGKNKECVL
+337 SSTVGKNKGAVSPL
-349 PRSEAPQAP
+349 PEAPERASAVQPAP
-358 SAPFQEPTAPVSE
+358 SKPVSPE
-371 PAPAPVRGE
+371 APAFQAVPKPAAAPSPAPA
-380 PPVSEPASAP
+380 
-390 ASEPSSAPV
+390 
-399 SEPVKLAKSVAA
+399 
-411 PFKAPPFKEPFAA
+411 FKAPPAQSVLPAEAS
-424 KQPAKPAPP
+424 QTAKPAP
-433 RMTVEEAKKELAFE
+433 RMSVEEAKKELAFE
-447 IPPLAGREPVHYFE
+447 IPKLHGRDRVRALE
-461 EPKKN
+461 EEKPN
-466 VLEVRSPFASA
+466 TFEVRSPLVSSR
-477 YPAPAPA
+477 PAP
-484 PMPAAPQK
+484 Q
-492 SAPSSSEAAPEDA
+492 EEREDA
-505 FEENRRILLER
+505 FEENKKYLLER
-516 DERASQQKIDAQ
+516 DERAKQQKIDPA
-528 TLTYQGVLF
+528 TLIFRGVLF
-537 QTYLLFERGEE
+537 ETYLIFERGDEA
-548 VYIVDQHAAHE
+548 YFIDQHAAHE
-559 RLIYERLKKKC
+559 RLIYEKLKNKC
-570 EAQKPLSQ
+570 EARTPLSQ
-578 PMIMPYILSVN
+578 PMLMPYILNVN
-589 AQEFAFLTSQF
+589 AQEFSFLTSQF

-605 LGFEIDEFGGTS
+605 LGFDIDEFGGTS

-632 ERFFKEVLSSMESL
+632 EAFFREVLSSMESL
-646 RAIRLVDIARDRLAT
+646 RAIRLSEIARDKLAT

-666 AVKGGEKLTPEEARQ
+666 AVKGGERLTEEEARR
-681 LLADMKGDMGLKCP
+681 LLSDMDGDMGLKCP
-695 HGRPAAIKVSK
+695 HGRPAVVRMK
-706 KELEKLFKRIV
+706 KSDFEKLFKRIV

>member
-37 GATQISVEVEGGGKK
+37 GATEITVEAESGGKK

-57 DNGSGI
+57 DNGCGI
-63 PREDLKAAFLPH
+63 HKEDLKAAFLPH
-75 ATSKLHSAEDLAA
+75 ATSKLKTADDLAA

-103 SVSRTTI
+103 SVSKTTI
-110 LSRVKGGE
+110 LSRVKGEE

-123 VEGGVFGEIAPAGGA
+123 VEGGVFGEVTPAGGA

-144 VENLFFNTP
+144 VRDLFYNTP
-153 ARLKFM
+153 ARLKFL
-159 KGDASEE
+159 KGDAGEE
-166 GDITAIMARFLLSR
+166 GDITAMMARFLLSR
-180 PEISFTYT
+180 PEISFTYL

-208 AYGAGTLSS
+208 VYGASAIQN

-257 NQTVALAVTNAYGS
+257 NQTVATAVTNAYGS

-306 DNRVVYGT
+306 DNRIVYGT

-326 SQALEYIVPNI
+326 SAALEYIVPAI
-337 ASTVGKNKECVL
+337 HSTVGENKGSVVAPVQAPAAVSPAKAPVVSVQPATAAPAVQQPAKAVL
-349 PRSEAPQAP
+349 PEAPAFKAVP
-358 SAPFQEPTAPVSE
+358 KAAKPVSPAAASKPDAE
-371 PAPAPVRGE
+371 PAP
-380 PPVSEPASAP
+380 
-390 ASEPSSAPV
+390 
-399 SEPVKLAKSVAA
+399 
-411 PFKAPPFKEPFAA
+411 
-424 KQPAKPAPP
+424 
-433 RMTVEEAKKELAFE
+433 RMTLEEAKKELSFE
-447 IPPLAGREPVHYFE
+447 IPPMSGREPVHYFE

-466 VLEVRSPFASA
+466 VFEVRSPLASA
-477 YPAPAPA
+477 YPS
-484 PMPAAPQK
+484 PAAPSEPSPRET
-492 SAPSSSEAAPEDA
+492 SAPQPLHSAAEDA
-505 FEENRRILLER
+505 FEENRRLLLER
-516 DERASQQKIDAQ
+516 DQRAKQQKIDPA
-528 TLTYQGVLF
+528 TLIFRGVLF
-537 QTYLLFERGEE
+537 ETYLIFERGDEA
-548 VYIVDQHAAHE
+548 YFIDQHAAHE
-559 RLIYERLKKKC
+559 RLIYEKLKNKC
-570 EAQKPLSQ
+570 EARTPLSQ
-578 PMIMPYILSVN
+578 PMLMPYILNVN
-589 AQEFAFLTSQF
+589 AQEFSFLTSQF

-605 LGFEIDEFGGTS
+605 LGFDIDEFGGTS
-617 VKVSAVPLDLFGMDI
+617 VKVSSVPLDLFGMDI
-632 ERFFKEVLSSMESL
+632 EAFFREVLSSMESL
-646 RAIRLVDIARDRLAT
+646 RAIRLSDIARDKLAT

-666 AVKGGEKLTPEEARQ
+666 AVKGGERLTEEEAKR
-681 LLADMKGDMGLKCP
+681 LLSDMDGDMGLKCP
-695 HGRPAAIKVSK
+695 HGRPAVVRMK
-706 KELEKLFKRIV
+706 KSDFEKLFKRIV

>member
-37 GATQISVEVEGGGKK
+37 GATEITVEAEGGGKK

-63 PREDLKAAFLPH
+63 RKEDLKAAFLPH
-75 ATSKLHSAEDLAA
+75 ATSKLKTADDLAA

-103 SVSRTTI
+103 SVSKTTI
-110 LSRVKGGE
+110 LSRAKGEE

-123 VEGGVFGEIAPAGGA
+123 VEGGVFGEISPAGGA

-144 VENLFFNTP
+144 VENLFYNTP
-153 ARLKFM
+153 ARLKFL
-159 KGDASEE
+159 KSDASEE

-180 PEISFTYT
+180 PEISFTYL

-208 AYGAGTLSS
+208 VYGAGTLQN
-217 CISIRAE
+217 CISIRDE

-306 DNRVVYGT
+306 DNRIVYGT

-326 SQALEYIVPNI
+326 SAALEYISPAI
-337 ASTVGKNKECVL
+337 SSTVGKNKGAVSPL
-349 PRSEAPQAP
+349 PEAP
-358 SAPFQEPTAPVSE
+358 ER
-371 PAPAPVRGE
+371 APAPVAQ
-380 PPVSEPASAP
+380 PAPSKPVSPEAP
-390 ASEPSSAPV
+390 AFQAVPDSA
-399 SEPVKLAKSVAA
+399 AA
-411 PFKAPPFKEPFAA
+411 PSPAPAFKAPPAQSVLPAEAS
-424 KQPAKPAPP
+424 QTAKPAP
-433 RMTVEEAKKELAFE
+433 RMSVEEAKKELAFE
-447 IPPLAGREPVHYFE
+447 IPKLHGRERVRALE
-461 EPKKN
+461 EEKPN
-466 VLEVRSPFASA
+466 AFEVRSPLASSR
-477 YPAPAPA
+477 PAP
-484 PMPAAPQK
+484 Q
-492 SAPSSSEAAPEDA
+492 EEQEDA
-505 FEENRRILLER
+505 FEENKKYLLER
-516 DERASQQKIDAQ
+516 DERAKQQKIDPA
-528 TLTYQGVLF
+528 TLIFRGVLF
-537 QTYLLFERGEE
+537 ETYLIFERGDEA
-548 VYIVDQHAAHE
+548 YFIDQHAAHE
-559 RLIYERLKKKC
+559 RLIYEKLKNKC
-570 EAQKPLSQ
+570 EARTPLSQ
-578 PMIMPYILSVN
+578 PMLMPYILTVN
-589 AQEFAFLTSQF
+589 AQEFSFLTSQF

-605 LGFEIDEFGGTS
+605 LGFDIDEFGGTS

-632 ERFFKEVLSSMESL
+632 EAFFREVLSSMESL
-646 RAIRLVDIARDRLAT
+646 RAIRLSDIARDKLAT

-666 AVKGGEKLTPEEARQ
+666 AVKGGERLTEEEAKR
-681 LLADMKGDMGLKCP
+681 LLSDMDGDMGLKCP
-695 HGRPAAIKVSK
+695 HGRPAVVKMK
-706 KELEKLFKRIV
+706 KSDFEKLFKRIV

>member
-37 GATQISVEVEGGGKK
+37 GATEITVEAEGGGKK

-63 PREDLKAAFLPH
+63 KKDDLKAAFLPH
-75 ATSKLHSAEDLAA
+75 ATSKLKTADDLAA

-103 SVSRTTI
+103 SVSKTTI
-110 LSRVKGGE
+110 LSRAKGEE

-123 VEGGVFGEIAPAGGA
+123 VEGGVFGEISPAGGA

-144 VENLFFNTP
+144 VENLFYNTP
-153 ARLKFM
+153 ARLKFL
-159 KGDASEE
+159 KSDASEE

-180 PEISFTYT
+180 PEISFTYL

-208 AYGAGTLSS
+208 VYGAGTLQN

-224 KHGMRLWGYIGN
+224 KHGMRLFGYIGN

-306 DNRVVYGT
+306 DNRIVYGT

-326 SQALEYIVPNI
+326 SAALEYISPAI
-337 ASTVGKNKECVL
+337 SSTVGKNKGAVSPL
-349 PRSEAPQAP
+349 PEAPERASAAQPAP
-358 SAPFQEPTAPVSE
+358 SKPVSPE
-371 PAPAPVRGE
+371 APAFQAVPDSAAAPSPAPA
-380 PPVSEPASAP
+380 
-390 ASEPSSAPV
+390 
-399 SEPVKLAKSVAA
+399 
-411 PFKAPPFKEPFAA
+411 FKAPPAQSVLPAEAS
-424 KQPAKPAPP
+424 QTAKPAP
-433 RMTVEEAKKELAFE
+433 RMSVEEAKKELAFE
-447 IPPLAGREPVHYFE
+447 IPKLHGRERVRALE
-461 EPKKN
+461 EEKPN
-466 VLEVRSPFASA
+466 IFEVRSPLASSR
-477 YPAPAPA
+477 PAP
-484 PMPAAPQK
+484 Q
-492 SAPSSSEAAPEDA
+492 EEQEDA
-505 FEENRRILLER
+505 FEENKKYLLER
-516 DERASQQKIDAQ
+516 EKQAKQQKIDPA
-528 TLTYQGVLF
+528 TLIFRGVLF
-537 QTYLLFERGEE
+537 ETYLIFERGDEA
-548 VYIVDQHAAHE
+548 YFIDQHAAHE
-559 RLIYERLKKKC
+559 RLIYEKLKKKC
-570 EAQKPLSQ
+570 EARTPLSQ
-578 PMIMPYILSVN
+578 PMLMPYILNVN
-589 AQEFAFLTSQF
+589 AQEFSFLTSQF

-632 ERFFKEVLSSMESL
+632 EAFFREVLSSMESL
-646 RAIRLVDIARDRLAT
+646 RAIRLSDIARDKLAT

-666 AVKGGEKLTPEEARQ
+666 AVKGGERLTEEEAKR
-681 LLADMKGDMGLKCP
+681 LLSDMDGDMGLKCP
-695 HGRPAAIKVSK
+695 HGRPAVVRMK
-706 KELEKLFKRIV
+706 KSDFEKLFKRIV

>member
-37 GATQISVEVEGGGKK
+37 GATEITVEAEGGGKK

-63 PREDLKAAFLPH
+63 KKDDLKAAFLPH
-75 ATSKLHSAEDLAA
+75 ATSKLKTADDLAA

-103 SVSRTTI
+103 SVSKTTI
-110 LSRVKGGE
+110 LSRAKGEE

-123 VEGGVFGEIAPAGGA
+123 VEGGVFGEISPAGGA

-144 VENLFFNTP
+144 VENLFYNTP
-153 ARLKFM
+153 ARLKFL
-159 KGDASEE
+159 KSDASEE

-180 PEISFTYT
+180 PEISFTYL

-208 AYGAGTLSS
+208 VYGAGTLQN

-306 DNRVVYGT
+306 DNRIVYGT

-326 SQALEYIVPNI
+326 SAALEYISPAI
-337 ASTVGKNKECVL
+337 SSTVGKNKGAVSPL
-349 PRSEAPQAP
+349 PEAP
-358 SAPFQEPTAPVSE
+358 ER
-371 PAPAPVRGE
+371 APAPVAQ
-380 PPVSEPASAP
+380 PAPSKPVSPEAP
-390 ASEPSSAPV
+390 AFQAVPKPA
-399 SEPVKLAKSVAA
+399 AA
-411 PFKAPPFKEPFAA
+411 PSPAPAFKAPPAQSVLPAEAS
-424 KQPAKPAPP
+424 QTAKPAP
-433 RMTVEEAKKELAFE
+433 RMSVEEAKKELAFE
-447 IPPLAGREPVHYFE
+447 IPKLHGRERVRALE
-461 EPKKN
+461 EEKPN
-466 VLEVRSPFASA
+466 AFEVRSPLVSSR
-477 YPAPAPA
+477 PAP
-484 PMPAAPQK
+484 Q
-492 SAPSSSEAAPEDA
+492 EEQEDA
-505 FEENRRILLER
+505 FEENKKYLLER
-516 DERASQQKIDAQ
+516 EKQAKQQKIDPA
-528 TLTYQGVLF
+528 TLIFRGVLF
-537 QTYLLFERGEE
+537 ETYLIFERGDEA
-548 VYIVDQHAAHE
+548 YFIDQHAAHE
-559 RLIYERLKKKC
+559 RLIYEKLKNKC
-570 EAQKPLSQ
+570 EARTPLSQ
-578 PMIMPYILSVN
+578 PMLMPYILTVN
-589 AQEFAFLTSQF
+589 AQEFSFLTSQF

-605 LGFEIDEFGGTS
+605 LGFDIDEFGGTS

-632 ERFFKEVLSSMESL
+632 EAFFREVLSSMESL
-646 RAIRLVDIARDRLAT
+646 RAIRLSEIARDKLAT

-666 AVKGGEKLTPEEARQ
+666 AVKGGERLTEEEARR
-681 LLADMKGDMGLKCP
+681 LLSDMDGDMGLKCP
-695 HGRPAAIKVSK
+695 HGRPAVVRMK
-706 KELEKLFKRIV
+706 KSDFEKLFKRIV

>member
-37 GATQISVEVEGGGKK
+37 GATEITVEAEGGGKK

-57 DNGSGI
+57 DNGCGI
-63 PREDLKAAFLPH
+63 RKEDLKAAFLPH
-75 ATSKLHSAEDLAA
+75 ATSKLKTADDLAA

-103 SVSRTTI
+103 SVSKTTI
-110 LSRVKGGE
+110 LSRVKGEE

-123 VEGGVFGEIAPAGGA
+123 VEGGVFGEITPAGGA

-144 VENLFFNTP
+144 VRDLFYNTP
-153 ARLKFM
+153 ARLKFL
-159 KGDASEE
+159 KGDAGEE
-166 GDITAIMARFLLSR
+166 GDITAMMARFLLSR
-180 PEISFTYT
+180 PEISFTYL

-208 AYGAGTLSS
+208 VYGASAIQN

-257 NQTVALAVTNAYGS
+257 NQTVATAVTNAYGS

-306 DNRVVYGT
+306 DNRIVYGT

-326 SQALEYIVPNI
+326 SAALEYIVPAI
-337 ASTVGKNKECVL
+337 HSTVGENKGSVV
-349 PRSEAPQAP
+349 APAK
-358 SAPFQEPTAPVSE
+358 AHAAVSPAKA
-371 PAPAPVRGE
+371 PAPAAQPQ
-380 PPVSEPASAP
+380 PTTAASRP
-390 ASEPSSAPV
+390 
-399 SEPVKLAKSVAA
+399 
-411 PFKAPPFKEPFAA
+411 
-424 KQPAKPAPP
+424 QPAKAVLPETPAFKAVPKAAKPVSPAAVSKPDAESAP
-433 RMTVEEAKKELAFE
+433 RMTLEEAKKELSFE
-447 IPPLAGREPVHYFE
+447 IPPMSGREPIHYFE

-466 VLEVRSPFASA
+466 VFEVRSPLASA
-477 YPAPAPA
+477 YPS
-484 PMPAAPQK
+484 PAAPSEPSPRET
-492 SAPSSSEAAPEDA
+492 SAPQPLHSAAEDA
-505 FEENRRILLER
+505 FEENRRLLLER
-516 DERASQQKIDAQ
+516 DQRAKQQKIDPAS
-528 TLTYQGVLF
+528 LVYRGVLF
-537 QTYLLFERGEE
+537 ETYLIFERGD
-548 VYIVDQHAAHE
+548 VAYFVDQHAAHE
-559 RLIYERLKKKC
+559 RLIYEKLKQKC
-570 EAQKPLSQ
+570 EARTPLSQ
-578 PMIMPYILSVN
+578 PMLMPYILNVN
-589 AQEFAFLTSQF
+589 AQEFAFLVSQF

-605 LGFEIDEFGGTS
+605 LGFDIDEFGGTS
-617 VKVSAVPLDLFGMDI
+617 VKVSSVPLDLFGMDL
-632 ERFFKEVLSSMESL
+632 EAFFREVLSSMESL
-646 RAIRLVDIARDRLAT
+646 RAIRLADIVRDKLAT

-666 AVKGGEKLTPEEARQ
+666 AVKGGERLTEEEAKR
-681 LLADMKGDMGLKCP
+681 LLSDMDGDMGLKCP
-695 HGRPAAIKVSK
+695 HGRPAVIQRTKS
-706 KELEKLFKRIV
+706 EFEKLFKRIV

>member
-37 GATQISVEVEGGGKK
+37 GATEITVEAEGGGKK

-57 DNGSGI
+57 DNGCGI
-63 PREDLKAAFLPH
+63 HKEDLKAAFLPH
-75 ATSKLHSAEDLAA
+75 ATSKLKTADDLAA

-103 SVSRTTI
+103 SVSKTTI
-110 LSRVKGGE
+110 LSRVKGEE

-123 VEGGVFGEIAPAGGA
+123 VEGGVFGEITPAGGA

-144 VENLFFNTP
+144 VRDLFYNTP
-153 ARLKFM
+153 ARLKFL
-159 KGDASEE
+159 KGDAGEE
-166 GDITAIMARFLLSR
+166 GDITAMMARFLLSR
-180 PEISFTYT
+180 PEISFTYL

-208 AYGAGTLSS
+208 VYGASAIQN
-217 CISIRAE
+217 CISICAE

-236 RAYNKPNRSYQ
+236 RAYNKSNRSYQ

-306 DNRVVYGT
+306 DNRIVYGT

-326 SQALEYIVPNI
+326 SAALEYIVPAI
-337 ASTVGKNKECVL
+337 HSTVGENKGSVV
-349 PRSEAPQAP
+349 APAKAP
-358 SAPFQEPTAPVSE
+358 AAASPAKAPAVSVQ
-371 PAPAPVRGE
+371 PAPAVQQPVKAVLPE
-380 PPVSEPASAP
+380 APAFKAVPKAAKPVSPAAAPKPDAEPAS
-390 ASEPSSAPV
+390 
-399 SEPVKLAKSVAA
+399 
-411 PFKAPPFKEPFAA
+411 
-424 KQPAKPAPP
+424 
-433 RMTVEEAKKELAFE
+433 RMTLEEAKKELSFE
-447 IPPLAGREPVHYFE
+447 IPPMSGREPVHYFE

-466 VLEVRSPFASA
+466 VFEVRSPLASA
-477 YPAPAPA
+477 YPS
-484 PMPAAPQK
+484 PAAPSEPAPRGTIAPQPLH
-492 SAPSSSEAAPEDA
+492 SAAEDA
-505 FEENRRILLER
+505 FEENRRLLLER
-516 DERASQQKIDAQ
+516 DQRAKQQKIDPAS
-528 TLTYQGVLF
+528 LVYRGVLF
-537 QTYLLFERGEE
+537 ETYLIFERGD
-548 VYIVDQHAAHE
+548 VAYFVDQHAAHE
-559 RLIYERLKKKC
+559 RLIYEKLKQKC
-570 EAQKPLSQ
+570 EARTPLSQ
-578 PMIMPYILSVN
+578 PMLMPYILNVN
-589 AQEFAFLTSQF
+589 AQEFSFLVSQF

-605 LGFEIDEFGGTS
+605 LGFDIDEFGGTS
-617 VKVSAVPLDLFGMDI
+617 VKVSSVPLDLFGMDL
-632 ERFFKEVLSSMESL
+632 EAFFREVLSSMESL
-646 RAIRLVDIARDRLAT
+646 RAIRLSDIVRDKLAT

-666 AVKGGEKLTPEEARQ
+666 AVKGGERLTEEEAKR
-681 LLADMKGDMGLKCP
+681 LLSDMDGDMGLKCP
-695 HGRPAAIKVSK
+695 HGRPAVIQRTKS
-706 KELEKLFKRIV
+706 EFEKLFKRIV

>member
-37 GATQISVEVEGGGKK
+37 GATEITVEAEGGGKK

-63 PREDLKAAFLPH
+63 RKEDLKAAFLPH
-75 ATSKLHSAEDLAA
+75 ATSKLKTADDLAA

-103 SVSRTTI
+103 SVSKTTI
-110 LSRVKGGE
+110 LSRAKGEE

-123 VEGGVFGEIAPAGGA
+123 VEGGVFGEISPAGGA

-144 VENLFFNTP
+144 VENLFYNTP
-153 ARLKFM
+153 ARLKFL
-159 KGDASEE
+159 KSDASEE

-180 PEISFTYT
+180 PEISFTYL

-208 AYGAGTLSS
+208 VYGAGTLQN

-306 DNRVVYGT
+306 DNRIVYGT

-326 SQALEYIVPNI
+326 SAALEYISPAI
-337 ASTVGKNKECVL
+337 SSTVGKNKGAVSPL
-349 PRSEAPQAP
+349 PEAPERASAVQPAP
-358 SAPFQEPTAPVSE
+358 SKPVSPE
-371 PAPAPVRGE
+371 ASAFQAVPKPAAAPSPAPA
-380 PPVSEPASAP
+380 
-390 ASEPSSAPV
+390 
-399 SEPVKLAKSVAA
+399 
-411 PFKAPPFKEPFAA
+411 FKAPPAQSVLPAEAS
-424 KQPAKPAPP
+424 QTAKPAP
-433 RMTVEEAKKELAFE
+433 RMSVEEAKKELAFE
-447 IPPLAGREPVHYFE
+447 IPKLHGRERVRALE
-461 EPKKN
+461 EEKPN
-466 VLEVRSPFASA
+466 TFEVRSPLASSR
-477 YPAPAPA
+477 PAP
-484 PMPAAPQK
+484 Q
-492 SAPSSSEAAPEDA
+492 EEQEDA
-505 FEENRRILLER
+505 FEENKKYLLER
-516 DERASQQKIDAQ
+516 DERAKQQKIDPA
-528 TLTYQGVLF
+528 TLIFRGVLF
-537 QTYLLFERGEE
+537 ETYLIFERGDEA
-548 VYIVDQHAAHE
+548 YFIDQHAAHE
-559 RLIYERLKKKC
+559 RLIYEKLKNKC
-570 EAQKPLSQ
+570 EARTPLSQ
-578 PMIMPYILSVN
+578 PMLMPYILTVN
-589 AQEFAFLTSQF
+589 AQEFSFLTSQF

-605 LGFEIDEFGGTS
+605 LGFDIDEFGGTS

-632 ERFFKEVLSSMESL
+632 EAFFREVLSSMESL
-646 RAIRLVDIARDRLAT
+646 RAIRLSDIARDKLAT

-666 AVKGGEKLTPEEARQ
+666 AVKGGERLTEEEAKR
-681 LLADMKGDMGLKCP
+681 LLSDMDGDMGLKCP
-695 HGRPAAIKVSK
+695 HGRPAVVKMK
-706 KELEKLFKRIV
+706 KSDFEKLFKRIV

>member
-37 GATQISVEVEGGGKK
+37 GATEITVEAEGGGKK

-63 PREDLKAAFLPH
+63 KKDDLKAAFLPH
-75 ATSKLHSAEDLAA
+75 ATSKLKTADDLAA

-103 SVSRTTI
+103 SVSKTTI
-110 LSRVKGGE
+110 LSRAKGEE

-123 VEGGVFGEIAPAGGA
+123 VEGGVFGEISPAGGA

-144 VENLFFNTP
+144 VENLFYNTP
-153 ARLKFM
+153 ARLKFL
-159 KGDASEE
+159 KSDASEE

-180 PEISFTYT
+180 PEISFTYL

-208 AYGAGTLSS
+208 VYGAGTLQN

-306 DNRVVYGT
+306 DNRIVYGT

-326 SQALEYIVPNI
+326 SAALEYISPAI
-337 ASTVGKNKECVL
+337 SSTVGKNKGAVSPL
-349 PRSEAPQAP
+349 PEAPERASAVQPAP
-358 SAPFQEPTAPVSE
+358 SKPAPPEAPAFQAVPDSAAALS
-371 PAPAPVRGE
+371 PAPA
-380 PPVSEPASAP
+380 
-390 ASEPSSAPV
+390 
-399 SEPVKLAKSVAA
+399 
-411 PFKAPPFKEPFAA
+411 FKAPPAQSVLPAEAS
-424 KQPAKPAPP
+424 QTAKPAP
-433 RMTVEEAKKELAFE
+433 RMTLEEAKKELAFE
-447 IPPLAGREPVHYFE
+447 IPKLHGRERVRALE
-461 EPKKN
+461 EEKPN
-466 VLEVRSPFASA
+466 TFEVRSPLASSR
-477 YPAPAPA
+477 PAP
-484 PMPAAPQK
+484 Q
-492 SAPSSSEAAPEDA
+492 EEQEDA
-505 FEENRRILLER
+505 FEENKKYLLER
-516 DERASQQKIDAQ
+516 DERAKQQKIDPA
-528 TLTYQGVLF
+528 TLIFRGVLF
-537 QTYLLFERGEE
+537 ETYLIFERGDEA
-548 VYIVDQHAAHE
+548 YFIDQHAAHE
-559 RLIYERLKKKC
+559 RLIYEKLKNKC
-570 EAQKPLSQ
+570 EARTPLSQ
-578 PMIMPYILSVN
+578 PMLMPYILTVN
-589 AQEFAFLTSQF
+589 AQEFSFLTSQF

-632 ERFFKEVLSSMESL
+632 EAFFREVLSSMESL
-646 RAIRLVDIARDRLAT
+646 RAIRLSEIARDKLAT

-666 AVKGGEKLTPEEARQ
+666 AVKGGERLTEEEAKR
-681 LLADMKGDMGLKCP
+681 LLSDMDGDMGLKCP
-695 HGRPAAIKVSK
+695 HGRPAVVRMK
-706 KELEKLFKRIV
+706 KSDFEKLFKRIV

>member
-37 GATQISVEVEGGGKK
+37 GATEITVEAEGGGKK

-63 PREDLKAAFLPH
+63 KKDDLKAAFLPH
-75 ATSKLHSAEDLAA
+75 ATSKLKTADDLAA

-103 SVSRTTI
+103 SVSKTTI
-110 LSRVKGGE
+110 LSRAKGEE

-123 VEGGVFGEIAPAGGA
+123 VEGGVFGEISPAGGA

-144 VENLFFNTP
+144 VENLFYNTP
-153 ARLKFM
+153 ARLKFL
-159 KGDASEE
+159 KSDASEE

-180 PEISFTYT
+180 PEISFTYL

-208 AYGAGTLSS
+208 VYGAGTLQN

-224 KHGMRLWGYIGN
+224 KHGMRLFGYIGN

-306 DNRVVYGT
+306 DNRIVYGT

-326 SQALEYIVPNI
+326 SAALEYISPAI
-337 ASTVGKNKECVL
+337 SSTVGKNKGAVSPL
-349 PRSEAPQAP
+349 PEAPAKAP
-358 SAPFQEPTAPVSE
+358 AAQ
-371 PAPAPVRGE
+371 PAPANA
-380 PPVSEPASAP
+380 VSEASAP
-390 ASEPSSAPV
+390 AFKAVPKPAEAP
-399 SEPVKLAKSVAA
+399 LSVPAAA
-411 PFKAPPFKEPFAA
+411 PQPAAASQAAATPNPNEPKPA
-424 KQPAKPAPP
+424 AKPAP
-433 RMTVEEAKKELAFE
+433 RMSVEEAKKELAFE
-447 IPPLAGREPVHYFE
+447 IPKLHGRERVRALE
-461 EPKKN
+461 EEKPN
-466 VLEVRSPFASA
+466 TFEVRSPLASSR
-477 YPAPAPA
+477 PAP
-484 PMPAAPQK
+484 Q
-492 SAPSSSEAAPEDA
+492 EAQEDA
-505 FEENRRILLER
+505 FEENKKYLLER
-516 DERASQQKIDAQ
+516 DERAKQQKIDPA
-528 TLTYQGVLF
+528 TLIFRGVLF
-537 QTYLLFERGEE
+537 ETYLIFERGDEA
-548 VYIVDQHAAHE
+548 YFIDQHAAHE
-559 RLIYERLKKKC
+559 RLIYEKLKKKC
-570 EAQKPLSQ
+570 EARTPLSQ
-578 PMIMPYILSVN
+578 PMLMPYILTVN
-589 AQEFAFLTSQF
+589 AQEFSFLTSQF

-605 LGFEIDEFGGTS
+605 LGFDIDEFGGTS

-632 ERFFKEVLSSMESL
+632 EAFFREVLSSMESL
-646 RAIRLVDIARDRLAT
+646 RAIRLSDIARDKLAT

-666 AVKGGEKLTPEEARQ
+666 AVKGGERLTEEEAKR
-681 LLADMKGDMGLKCP
+681 LLSDMDGDMGLKCP
-695 HGRPAAIKVSK
+695 HGRPAVVRMK
-706 KELEKLFKRIV
+706 KSDFEKLFKRIV

>member
-37 GATQISVEVEGGGKK
+37 GATEITVEAEGGGKK

-63 PREDLKAAFLPH
+63 KKDDLKAAFLPH
-75 ATSKLHSAEDLAA
+75 ATSKLKTADDLAA

-103 SVSRTTI
+103 SVSKTTI
-110 LSRVKGGE
+110 LSRAKGEE

-123 VEGGVFGEIAPAGGA
+123 VEGGVFGEITPAGGA

-153 ARLKFM
+153 ARLKFL
-159 KGDASEE
+159 KSDASEE

-180 PEISFTYT
+180 PEISFTYL

-208 AYGAGTLSS
+208 VYGAGTLQN

-306 DNRVVYGT
+306 DNRIVYGT

-326 SQALEYIVPNI
+326 SAALEYISPAI
-337 ASTVGKNKECVL
+337 SSTVGKNKGAVSPL
-349 PRSEAPQAP
+349 PEAPE
-358 SAPFQEPTAPVSE
+358 SAPAAQ
-371 PAPAPVRGE
+371 PAPAKA
-380 PPVSEPASAP
+380 VSEASAP
-390 ASEPSSAPV
+390 A
-399 SEPVKLAKSVAA
+399 
-411 PFKAPPFKEPFAA
+411 FKAPPKPAEAPLSAPVAA
-424 KQPAKPAPP
+424 PQTAAAPAQAGSPAAKPAS
-433 RMTVEEAKKELAFE
+433 RMSVEEAKKELAFE
-447 IPPLAGREPVHYFE
+447 IPKLHGRERVRALE
-461 EPKKN
+461 EEKPN
-466 VLEVRSPFASA
+466 TFEVRSPLASSR
-477 YPAPAPA
+477 PAP
-484 PMPAAPQK
+484 Q
-492 SAPSSSEAAPEDA
+492 EEQEDA
-505 FEENRRILLER
+505 FEENKKYLLER
-516 DERASQQKIDAQ
+516 DERAKQQKIDPS
-528 TLTYQGVLF
+528 TLIFRGVLF
-537 QTYLLFERGEE
+537 ETYLIFERGDEA
-548 VYIVDQHAAHE
+548 YFIDQHAAHE
-559 RLIYERLKKKC
+559 RLIYEKLKNQC
-570 EAQKPLSQ
+570 EARTPLSQ
-578 PMIMPYILSVN
+578 PMLMPYILTVN
-589 AQEFAFLTSQF
+589 AQEFSFLVSQF
-600 EALRA
+600 ESLRA
-605 LGFEIDEFGGTS
+605 LGFDIDEFGGTS
-617 VKVSAVPLDLFGMDI
+617 VKVSSVPLDLFGMDI
-632 ERFFKEVLSSMESL
+632 EAFFREVLSSMESL
-646 RAIRLVDIARDRLAT
+646 RAIRLSDIARDKLAT

-666 AVKGGEKLTPEEARQ
+666 AVKGGERLTEEEAKR
-681 LLADMKGDMGLKCP
+681 LLSDMDGDMGLKCP
-695 HGRPAAIKVSK
+695 HGRPAVVRMK
-706 KELEKLFKRIV
+706 KSDFEKLFKRIV

>member
-37 GATQISVEVEGGGKK
+37 GATQITVEAEGGGKK

-63 PREDLKAAFLPH
+63 KKDDLKAAFLPH
-75 ATSKLHSAEDLAA
+75 ATSKLKTADDLAA

-103 SVSRTTI
+103 SVSKTTI
-110 LSRVKGGE
+110 LSRAKGEE

-123 VEGGVFGEIAPAGGA
+123 VEGGVFGEISPAGGA

-144 VENLFFNTP
+144 VENLFYNTP
-153 ARLKFM
+153 ARLKFL
-159 KGDASEE
+159 KSDASEE

-180 PEISFTYT
+180 PEISFTYL

-208 AYGAGTLSS
+208 VYGAGTLQN

-306 DNRVVYGT
+306 DNRIIYGT

-326 SQALEYIVPNI
+326 SAALEYIVPNI
-337 ASTVGKNKECVL
+337 SSTVGENRERLAVSKEASSSSQTVPSAAEPAPVEAEPLSTL
-349 PRSEAPQAP
+349 PQSTAPQSTSPAEKGEMGAKKAEPAP
-358 SAPFQEPTAPVSE
+358 SAKNE
-371 PAPAPVRGE
+371 R
-380 PPVSEPASAP
+380 
-390 ASEPSSAPV
+390 
-399 SEPVKLAKSVAA
+399 
-411 PFKAPPFKEPFAA
+411 
-424 KQPAKPAPP
+424 
-433 RMTVEEAKKELAFE
+433 RMTLEEAKKELAFE
-447 IPPLAGREPVHYFE
+447 IPPMGGCEPVHYFE

-466 VLEVRSPFASA
+466 AFEVRSPLASR
-477 YPAPAPA
+477 YPAEPAPV
-484 PMPAAPQK
+484 PPAVQK
-492 SAPSSSEAAPEDA
+492 TTDDA
-505 FEENRRILLER
+505 FEENRKFLLER
-516 DERASQQKIDAQ
+516 EKKAAQQKIDPA

-537 QTYLLFERGEE
+537 QTYLLFERGDEA
-548 VYIVDQHAAHE
+548 YIVDQHAAHE
-559 RLIYERLKKKC
+559 RLIYERLKRKC
-570 EAQKPLSQ
+570 EEKKPLSQ
-578 PMIMPYILSVN
+578 PVLVPYILTVN
-589 AQEFAFLTSQF
+589 AQEFAFLTGQF
-600 EALRA
+600 DALRA
-605 LGFEIDEFGGTS
+605 LGFDIDEFGGTS
-617 VKVSAVPLDLFGMDI
+617 VKVSAVPLDLYGMDV
-632 ERFFKEVLSSMESL
+632 ESFLREVLSSMETL
-646 RAIRLVDIARDRLAT
+646 RAIKLADIARDRLAT

-666 AVKGGEKLTPEEARQ
+666 AVKGGEKLTPEEAKG
-681 LLADMKGDMGLKCP
+681 LLLDMDGDMGLKCP
-695 HGRPAAIKVSK
+695 HGRPAVVKVK
-706 KELEKLFKRIV
+706 KSELEKLFKRIV